1 MAFLGELEQVM
12 AFNRMYQSL
21 HNIGELCCL
30 LAIES
35 FGINVAVRYVC
46 ELLLDT
52 EKFRTDLIEIV
63 KNIYK
68 KDEQNPKYRLILEKN
83 LAFISLTYKNMIIIF
98 FIVCLVVN
106 FAAWIASLLTGEF
119 ILVAPIYMPWVD
131 PQTLSAYI
139 ISSAILFF
147 FTFWIYLV
155 FLPAE
160 SFIFVST
167 LQTIPLIDVY
177 CMKIQDFGDE
187 LMKSKIQKPKI
198 EKVEQSTSKEAKVE
212 TVKAES
218 ELRPEADIEKK
229 LINLIKEFNEYDDFL
244 KNFIKSIEIQTF
256 VVLSINATAIGM
268 AVLTSLYYSKI
279 IGAILV
285 GFFSF
290 QVFIPCSQGTIISN
304 QKQKLLTA
312 LWEFPWY
319 ELSLKNQK
327 VFLQFLHLCQNSKEF
342 RIFIVGEINMELFTD
357 IMNAAYSSVLFFKD
371 FFNKI

>member
-1 MAFLGELEQVM
+1 MAFLGELEQAM
-12 AFNRMYQSL
+12 AFNRIYESF
-21 HNIGELCCL
+21 HNTGELCCL

-52 EKFRTDLIEIV
+52 AKLRTDLIEIV

-68 KDEQNPKYRLILEKN
+68 RDEQNHKYRLILEKN
-83 LAFISLTYKNMIIIF
+83 LEFISLTLKNMTRIF
-98 FIVCLVVN
+98 LMVCLIAN
-106 FAAWIASLLTGEF
+106 FTAWIASWLTGEF
-119 ILVAPIYMPWVD
+119 ILVAPIYMPWID
-131 PQTLSAYI
+131 PQTLSGYI
-139 ISSAILFF
+139 ISSAILLF

-160 SFIFVST
+160 SKFFVTT

-177 CMKIQDFGDE
+177 CMKFQNFGEE
-187 LMKSKIQKPKI
+187 LKKSKIQKPEI

-218 ELRPEADIEKK
+218 ELRPETDIERK
-229 LINLIKEFNEYDDFL
+229 LIVLIKEFNEYDDFL
-244 KNFIKSIEIQTF
+244 KTFFKSIEIPTF
-256 VVLSINATAIGM
+256 VVLSINATAIGL
-268 AVLTSLYYSKI
+268 AVLTTLYYSKV

-285 GFFSF
+285 GFFFF

-304 QKQKLLTA
+304 QKKKLLIA
-312 LWEFPWY
+312 IWDFPWY

-327 VFLQFLHLCQNSKEF
+327 VFLQFLHLCQNL
-342 RIFIVGEINMELFTD
+342 IFLLLVNSTWNCLLT
-357 IMNAAYSSVLFFKD
+357 S
-371 FFNKI
+371 